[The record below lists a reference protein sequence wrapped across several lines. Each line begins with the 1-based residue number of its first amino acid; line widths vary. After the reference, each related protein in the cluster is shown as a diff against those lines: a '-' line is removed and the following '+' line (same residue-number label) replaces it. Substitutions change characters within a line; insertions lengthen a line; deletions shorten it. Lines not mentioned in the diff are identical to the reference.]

1 MRTLER
7 PDDIAAWL
15 RERVTGALRCD
26 SRQVRAGDGFVAW
39 PGAATDGRRFVEGA
53 LRAGAAAALV
63 ERDGLE
69 AFGLD
74 DERILAVPGL
84 KALAGG
90 IASAF
95 YGQPGQHLDVV
106 AITGTNGKTSTAW
119 WTAQLLW
126 GAGKPCAVIGTLGIG
141 HPPLAD
147 TQGHALVPTGLTTP
161 DPVLLQSQ
169 LRVFVDE
176 GIKACAIEASS
187 IGLQEGRLNATP
199 VRVAVFTNFTQ
210 DHLDFHGG
218 MDAYWQAKLALFGWA
233 GLKAAVVNLDDPK
246 GPTLAADLAV
256 RGLDVWTVG
265 LALATRTVPPRLVA
279 RDTAFTHRGM
289 RLIVVERDLDGREIA
304 NHPLSL
310 PLVGAYN
317 VSNLLCVLAAARAL
331 GVSLVD
337 AIRACD
343 ALTPVPGRMEQV
355 RTEGLSQPM
364 VLVDYAH
371 TSDALEK
378 ALQALQPLAQQ
389 RGGTLWVLIGCGGDR
404 DPGKRPLMAAAAE
417 RDARRVVLTSDNP
430 RGEDPAQIIE
440 QMRAGLSRPEA
451 AWIEVD
457 RAAAIARVIAAA
469 QPDDVVLIA
478 GKGHE
483 DYQEVR
489 GVRLPF
495 SDLTQAEAALELRG
509 AASGGAA

>member
-7 PDDIAAWL
+7 PDEIATWL

-279 RDTAFTHRGM
+279 RDTAFTQRGM

-355 RTEGLSQPM
+355 QSEGLSQPM

-371 TSDALEK
+371 TPDALEK
-378 ALQALQPLAQQ
+378 ALQVLQPLARQ
-389 RGGTLWVLIGCGGDR
+389 RDGILWVLVGCGGDR
-404 DPGKRPLMAAAAE
+404 DAAKRPLMAAVAE
-417 RDARRVVLTSDNP
+417 REAARVVLTSDNP
-430 RGEDPAQIIE
+430 RSEEPEKILK
-440 QMRAGLSRPEA
+440 QMQAGLSRPDA
-451 AWIEVD
+451 AWIEAD
-457 RAAAIARVIAAA
+457 RAVAIDKVVQRVQAN
-469 QPDDVVLIA
+469 DVVLIA

-483 DYQEVR
+483 DYQEIQ
-489 GVRLPF
+489 GVRQPF
-495 SDLTQAEAALELRG
+495 SDLVHAQTALAHRA
-509 AASGGAA
+509 AASGMAA

>member
-7 PDDIAAWL
+7 PEEIAAWL
-15 RERVTGALRCD
+15 RERLAGALRCD

-53 LRAGAAAALV
+53 LRSGAAAALV
-63 ERDGLE
+63 ERDGVE

-84 KALAGG
+84 KSLAGS
-90 IASAF
+90 IASDF
-95 YGQPGQHLDVV
+95 YGDPSAHLDVV

-126 GAGKPCAVIGTLGIG
+126 GAGKPCAVVGTLGIG
-141 HPPLAD
+141 HPPLAGS
-147 TQGHALVPTGLTTP
+147 QEHALVTTGLTTP

-169 LRVFVDE
+169 LRMFVDQ
-176 GIKACAIEASS
+176 GVQACAIEASS
-187 IGLQEGRLNATP
+187 IGLQEGRLNATR

-210 DHLDFHGG
+210 DHLDFHGD
-218 MDAYWQAKLALFGWA
+218 MDAYWNAKLALFNWP
-233 GLKAAVVNLDDPK
+233 GLAAAVVNLDDPK
-246 GPTLAADLAV
+246 GPVLAADLVA
-256 RGLDVWTVG
+256 REMDVWTVG
-265 LALATRTVPPRLVA
+265 LASAARAVAPRLVA

-289 RLIVVERDLDGREIA
+289 RLTVVERDLDGREIA
-304 NHPLSL
+304 AHPLSL

-317 VSNLLCVLAAARAL
+317 VSNLLCVLGAARAL
-331 GVSLVD
+331 GVSLDD
-337 AIRACD
+337 AVRACD

-355 RTEGLSQPM
+355 PTEGAGQPL

-389 RGGTLWVLIGCGGDR
+389 RGGDLWVLIGCGGDR

-417 RDARRVVLTSDNP
+417 RDAARVVLTSDNP
-430 RGEDPAQIIE
+430 RNEDPAEILA
-440 QMRAGLSRPEA
+440 QMRTGLTKPDA

-457 RAAAIARVIAAA
+457 RAAAIERVILQVRAS
-469 QPDDVVLIA
+469 DVVLIA

-489 GVRLPF
+489 TVRHPF
-495 SDLTQAEAALELRG
+495 SDLDKAQAALILRSRSAG
-509 AASGGAA
+509 VLA

>member
-1 MRTLER
+1 
-7 PDDIAAWL
+7 
-15 RERVTGALRCD
+15 
-26 SRQVRAGDGFVAW
+26 
-39 PGAATDGRRFVEGA
+39 
-53 LRAGAAAALV
+53 
-63 ERDGLE
+63 
-69 AFGLD
+69 
-74 DERILAVPGL
+74 
-84 KALAGG
+84 
-90 IASAF
+90 
-95 YGQPGQHLDVV
+95 
-106 AITGTNGKTSTAW
+106 
-119 WTAQLLW
+119 
-126 GAGKPCAVIGTLGIG
+126 
-141 HPPLAD
+141 
-147 TQGHALVPTGLTTP
+147 
-161 DPVLLQSQ
+161 
-169 LRVFVDE
+169 
-176 GIKACAIEASS
+176 
-187 IGLQEGRLNATP
+187 
-199 VRVAVFTNFTQ
+199 
-210 DHLDFHGG
+210 
-218 MDAYWQAKLALFGWA
+218 
-233 GLKAAVVNLDDPK
+233 VNLDDPK
-246 GPTLAADLAV
+246 GPALAADLAV

-279 RDTAFTHRGM
+279 RDTAFTQRGM

-355 RTEGLSQPM
+355 QSEGLSQPM

-371 TSDALEK
+371 TPDALEK

-440 QMRAGLSRPEA
+440 QMRAGLSRPDA